1 MKISKSVSNREL
13 KSPVSFLSLSSFD
26 LTKLRPNRPLFGL
39 PKLLKPDFKKK
50 NSQNTINTSWK
61 PIETSLFLLYLLC
74 ILVTSWKPT
83 ELRISWLGA
92 VLFPVPL
99 LVDTLQ
105 PSTPV
110 VDTGRLDLWILG
122 SFAYENNGW
131 LTGNLSLGTLGGTPI
146 YSTSATSVIR
156 IYPHLAWLS
165 LNMGYPEITW
175 FVRWTI
181 LGCTLVSNIP
191 KYRSMSYCWLSMVIS
206 YEISPSSAWYII
218 DISPFADISS

>member
-39 PKLLKPDFKKK
+39 PKLLKPDLKK

-61 PIETSLFLLYLLC
+61 PIETVSLSAISAMYSCNILEAQWTSNFTTGCCSFSCTPVGWYLAAFNSSCRYWALGSMNPWVLCLWKQRLTYRQFIIGYFRRYPYLLNQC
-74 ILVTSWKPT
+74 N
-83 ELRISWLGA
+83 
-92 VLFPVPL
+92 
-99 LVDTLQ
+99 Q
-105 PSTPV
+105 C
-110 VDTGRLDLWILG
+110 
-122 SFAYENNGW
+122 
-131 LTGNLSLGTLGGTPI
+131 
-146 YSTSATSVIR
+146 
-156 IYPHLAWLS
+156 YPHLAWLS

-181 LGCTLVSNIP
+181 FGCTLVSNIP